1 VPVPVAATPLR
12 ALAALCA
19 LAVCALVL
27 CACGNTLQERPIP
40 HNILEGLI
48 AAPFPVY
55 WLGGSFEG
63 MAVSE
68 ASVDPSGAYSVHYG
82 TCLRGGEGSCVTPIE
97 VVTSPDDSFLPG
109 GSTPTRTARIRGVD
123 AVLAR
128 AGRAIVLPTAGVVVD
143 IYATSARSAVAAART
158 AVPINEVGSPGAPL
172 PPALP
177 NTGFGET
184 ALPSQLPPPLHPPVA

>member
-1 VPVPVAATPLR
+1 MPAPVAATPLR

-27 CACGNTLQERPIP
+27 CSCGNTLQERPIP

-55 WLGGSFEG
+55 WLGASFEG

-68 ASVDPSGAYSVHYG
+68 ATVDPSGAYSLHYG
-82 TCLRGGEGSCVTPIE
+82 TCLRGGEGTCVTPIE
-97 VVTSPDDSFLPG
+97 VVTSPNNDFLPG
-109 GSTPTRTARIRGVD
+109 GSTPTRRTRIRGVD
-123 AVLAR
+123 ALLAR
-128 AGRAIVLPTAGVVVD
+128 AGRTIVLPTAGVVVD
-143 IYATSARSAVAAART
+143 IYAPSARSAAAAART
-158 AVPINEVGSPGAPL
+158 VVPINEVGSPGAPL

-177 NTGFGET
+177 NNGFGEQP
-184 ALPSQLPPPLHPPVA
+184 LPRQLPPPLHPPV

>member
-1 VPVPVAATPLR
+1 MPVPAAATRLR
-12 ALAALCA
+12 TLAALCV
-19 LAVCALVL
+19 LAVCGLAL
-27 CACGNTLQERPIP
+27 CSCGNTLQERPIP

-68 ASVDPSGAYSVHYG
+68 AAVDPSGAYSVHYG

-97 VVTSPDDSFLPG
+97 VVTSPDNGFLPG
-109 GSTPTRTARIRGVD
+109 GSTKTSRARIRGVD
-123 AVLAR
+123 ALLAR
-128 AGRAIVLPTAGVVVD
+128 AGRTIVLPTSGVVMD
-143 IYATSARSAVAAART
+143 IYATSARSAAAAART
-158 AVPINEVGSPGAPL
+158 AVPINEAGSPGAPL

-177 NTGFGET
+177 NTGFGER
-184 ALPSQLPPPLHPPVA
+184 ALPRQLPPPLHPPA

>member
-27 CACGNTLQERPIP
+27 CSCGNTVQERPIP

-68 ASVDPSGAYSVHYG
+68 ATVDPGGAYSLHYG
-82 TCLRGGEGSCVTPIE
+82 TCLRGGEGTCVTPIE
-97 VVTSPDDSFLPG
+97 VVTSPDNGFLPG
-109 GSTPTRTARIRGVD
+109 GSAPASRARIRGVD
-123 AVLAR
+123 ALLAR
-128 AGRAIVLPTAGVVVD
+128 AGRMIVLPTSGVVVD
-143 IYATSARSAVAAART
+143 IYAPSARSAAAAART
-158 AVPINEVGSPGAPL
+158 VVPINEVGSPGAPL

-177 NTGFGET
+177 DTGFGEK
-184 ALPSQLPPPLHPPVA
+184 ALPRQLPPPLHPPA

>member
-1 VPVPVAATPLR
+1 VPVPVAAAPLR

-19 LAVCALVL
+19 LAVCALL
-27 CACGNTLQERPIP
+27 LAACGNTLQERPIP

-68 ASVDPSGAYSVHYG
+68 ASIDPGGAYSVHYG

-97 VVTSPDDSFLPG
+97 VVTSPDNSFLPG

-128 AGRAIVLPTAGVVVD
+128 AGRTIVLPTAGVVVD
-143 IYATSARSAVAAART
+143 IYATSARSAAAAART

-184 ALPSQLPPPLHPPVA
+184 PLPSQLPPPLHPPV

>member
-1 VPVPVAATPLR
+1 VPVPATAIRPR
-12 ALAALCA
+12 TLAALCA
-19 LAVCALVL
+19 LAVCALAL
-27 CACGNTLQERPIP
+27 CSCGNTLQERPIP
-40 HNILEGLI
+40 HNTLEGLI

-68 ASVDPSGAYSVHYG
+68 AAVDPSGAYSLHYG

-97 VVTSPDDSFLPG
+97 IVTSPDNGFLPG
-109 GSTPTRTARIRGVD
+109 GSTPTSRTRIRGVD

-128 AGRAIVLPTAGVVVD
+128 AGRTIVLPTSGVVVD
-143 IYATSARSAVAAART
+143 IYATSARSAAAAART
-158 AVPINEVGSPGAPL
+158 AVPINAVGSSGAAL

-177 NTGFGET
+177 NTGFGEK
-184 ALPSQLPPPLHPPVA
+184 ALPRQLPPPLHPPA